1 MRGLIQLLSAI
12 ALVATV
18 AARGAAQSPQ
28 RAADVPR
35 ALAEARAAIG
45 GDKQLAKVRGLSLA
59 GTLQRMIG
67 DRTIDGDI
75 TIDLQLP
82 DKMLHTDSIS
92 PMGDSALIVTTDG
105 LNGDSLLRGSR
116 VVNAPPGAMI
126 RVPPPPAAGS
136 EAEAQALRAARAD
149 LARLTV
155 ALLLTAPASMP
166 LEFAGGG
173 EAESSEGQAD
183 VIDIKGAGSFA
194 AKLFL
199 DKSSHRPLMLT
210 YRGVA
215 PRMSLRRVQ
224 GPPPA
229 GGRGPAGEPAPDRA
243 GSAPE
248 IVDITLFFDDYRP
261 EDGVTLPHHITR
273 AIGGQTNEELT
284 FKTIKINPAFKAE
297 TFAIRN

>member
-1 MRGLIQLLSAI
+1 MKQVSANRKTAERCHKGSVQLS
-12 ALVATV
+12 V
-18 AARGAAQSPQ
+18 
-28 RAADVPR
+28 
-35 ALAEARAAIG
+35 
-45 GDKQLAKVRGLSLA
+45 
-59 GTLQRMIG
+59 
-67 DRTIDGDI
+67 
-75 TIDLQLP
+75 
-82 DKMLHTDSIS
+82 
-92 PMGDSALIVTTDG
+92 MG
-105 LNGDSLLRGSR
+105 
-116 VVNAPPGAMI
+116 
-126 RVPPPPAAGS
+126 
-136 EAEAQALRAARAD
+136 ALR
-149 LARLTV
+149 L
-155 ALLLTAPASMP
+155 
-166 LEFAGGG
+166 
-173 EAESSEGQAD
+173 
-183 VIDIKGAGSFA
+183 GSFA